1 MQHKR
6 RKRKSSK
13 RNLIVGLLSLF
24 AVAMAIGVVAWNNLK
39 IDEPIY
45 FRYLVEHYLPTIP
58 DSLVET
64 STLQLNYLQ
73 DITDEREV
81 TEVSFINHPELVVSV
96 LYNDIEKVGV
106 YKISSATL
114 YLEWDQNAL
123 DELPKSIEVND
134 ILVKYSD
141 DSSQKIDIG
150 SICIYSGMSEKQLL
164 ESVDSTPLWE
174 LERVQIYKTN
184 DILMIDGLSEISKR
198 ILNQADIIQS
208 YSLLGNNIDITDI
221 SGAVKFEKNEELEF
235 NMQLKDFDRMRLTD
249 LNSTYD
255 YYQIRPKLVFHAE
268 SGESYFTAIH
278 NPPISIHFQNYRDVR
293 KYVKRRMSN
302 Y

>member
-1 MQHKR
+1 MQHKH

-45 FRYLVEHYLPTIP
+45 FRYLVEHYLPTIS

-64 STLQLNYLQ
+64 SILQLNYLQ

-81 TEVSFINHPELVVSV
+81 TEVSFINHPELIVSV

-114 YLEWDQNAL
+114 YLEWDQSTL

-150 SICIYSGMSEKQLL
+150 SICIYSGLSEEHLL
-164 ESVDSTPLWE
+164 KAVNSIPLWE
-174 LERVQIYKTN
+174 LKRVQTYKTN
-184 DILMIDGLSEISKR
+184 ETLMIDGLSEVSKR

-208 YSLLGNNIDITDI
+208 YSLLGNNIDITDV
-221 SGAVKFEKNEELEF
+221 SEAVKLEKYEVLEF
-235 NMQLKDFDRMRLTD
+235 NMQLKDFDRMRFID

-255 YYQIRPKLVFHAE
+255 YYQIRPELVFHTE

-278 NPPISIHFQNYRDVR
+278 NPPISIHFQNYHDVR
-293 KYVKRRMSN
+293 SYVKRRMSN
-302 Y
+302 